1 MALDEAIGR
10 AMRGESD
17 GSDVIGLMVAA
28 TLVLPSGAE
37 VGERFEGF
45 EPVLFDRDGT
55 TVLGVFTSLELAASV
70 AEIAP
75 YAVTLTGRELLR
87 MMPADHGLAVNP
99 GHLAGFELPPS
110 GVAGLRASLGRED

>member
-17 GSDVIGLMVAA
+17 GADVIGLMVAA